1 MTRGTP
7 LGAAFDSLFYL
18 QDVMLPPV
26 EKFVTRGGARIYRIP
41 CEAFPDL
48 IVYAHLLI
56 EAGPPTLV
64 DCGSGYGESNAN
76 LLAGFATIRDEFQE
90 PIKISDVRRIII
102 THGHIDHFGGLG
114 FVREQAPAA
123 EIAVHE
129 LDRRILTAYEE
140 RVIVASAALRHFLAQ
155 AGVRAGLQ
163 SAFMEMYSFSKRHVR
178 SFPVDITLSD
188 NQQLDGLRFIHTPG
202 HCPGQVCIGVGE
214 VLLSADHVLPII
226 TPHLAPESI
235 THSTGLGHYLDALV
249 KLRGVPGFE
258 LALGGHE
265 KAMPDVYRRIDDIR
279 ASHFRKLERILDIL
293 RAADQPLTINDVSKQ
308 LYTRVKGFHILLALE
323 EVGAHVEYLYEH
335 GQLSVA
341 NLDQLDQQS
350 EPAVRYRLA

>member
-1 MTRGTP
+1 
-7 LGAAFDSLFYL
+7 
-18 QDVMLPPV
+18 MLPPV
-26 EKFVTRGGARIYRIP
+26 ERFVTRSGARIYRIP

-48 IVYAHLLI
+48 VVYSHLVL

-64 DCGSGYGESNAN
+64 DCGSGYGDSNAH
-76 LLAGFATIRDEFQE
+76 LLAGFTHIRDEYHE
-90 PIKISDVRRIII
+90 SIMLGDVRRIII

-114 FVREQAPAA
+114 FVRDQAAA

-129 LDRRILTAYEE
+129 LDRKILTAYEE
-140 RVIVASAALRHFLAQ
+140 RVVVASAALRHFLAQ

-178 SFPVDITLSD
+178 SFAVDIMLGD
-188 NQQLDGLRFIHTPG
+188 GQQLDGLRFIHTPG

-214 VLLSADHVLPII
+214 VLLSADHVLPVI

-235 THSTGLGHYLDALV
+235 THSTGLGHYLDSLA
-249 KLRGVPGFE
+249 KLQSLPGFE

-279 ASHFRKLERILDIL
+279 ASHLRKLDKILEIL
-293 RAADQPLTINDVSKQ
+293 RAANQPLTIDDVSKQ

-323 EVGAHVEYLYEH
+323 EVGAHIEYLYERD
-335 GQLSVA
+335 QLSIA

-350 EPAVRYRLA
+350 ETAVRYRLA